1 MFDRKILIFMTS
13 FNWKKFAHLNIS
25 PQTNGKMKN
34 RVRQWNGVGGGVEGK
49 GKQDRIKD
57 RMEVQES
64 DKE

>member
-34 RVRQWNGVGGGVEGK
+34 RVRQWNGVGGVEGK

>member
-1 MFDRKILIFMTS
+1 MTS

-25 PQTNGKMKN
+25 PQTNAKMKN
-34 RVRQWNGVGGGVEGK
+34 RERQCNRVGGEGK
-49 GKQDRIKD
+49 GNQDRIKD

>member
-1 MFDRKILIFMTS
+1 MTS

-34 RVRQWNGVGGGVEGK
+34 RVRQWNGVGGVEGK

>member
-1 MFDRKILIFMTS
+1 MTS

-25 PQTNGKMKN
+25 PQINGKMKN
-34 RVRQWNGVGGGVEGK
+34 RVRQWKRGEGK
-49 GKQDRIKD
+49 GKQGRIKD